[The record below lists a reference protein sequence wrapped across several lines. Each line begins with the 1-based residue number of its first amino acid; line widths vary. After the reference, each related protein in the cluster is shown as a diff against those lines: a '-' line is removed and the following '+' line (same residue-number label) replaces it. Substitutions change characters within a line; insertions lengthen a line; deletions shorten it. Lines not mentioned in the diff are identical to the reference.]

1 MEHFPKRID
10 AQRILLTMSHL
21 DTLLQRN
28 KSFAA
33 EQIAAGTLMP
43 SLPRSLPFVKAVIIG
58 CADMRVD
65 PANILGLEPGEAV
78 VMRNIGGRITP
89 GLLEQLGMLGRI
101 GQVAQEIPGGGG
113 EFHLIVLHHTD
124 CGITRL
130 AKDTKLLTHYF
141 QIGED
146 ALPAKAV
153 LDPRKA
159 VAVDVDALRTIPALP
174 AAWLLSGLVYDVAT
188 GLVET
193 VVTPAAIRVA

>member
-1 MEHFPKRID
+1 
-10 AQRILLTMSHL
+10 MSHL
-21 DTLLQRN
+21 DTLPQRN

-33 EQIAAGTLMP
+33 EQTSAGTLIP
-43 SLPRSLPFVKAVIIG
+43 SLSCSLPLVKAIIIG

-65 PANILGLEPGEAV
+65 PAHMLGLETGEAV

-89 GLLEQLGMLGRI
+89 SLLEQLGMLGRI

-113 EFHLIVLHHTD
+113 GFHLIVLHHTD

-130 AKDTKLLTHYF
+130 ANDTDLLTHYF
-141 QIGED
+141 K
-146 ALPAKAV
+146 KAV
-153 LDPRKA
+153 LNPRKA
-159 VAVDVDALRTIPALP
+159 VAVDALRAIPALP

-193 VVTPAAIRVA
+193 VVSPAPIRTA

>member
-1 MEHFPKRID
+1 
-10 AQRILLTMSHL
+10 MSHL

-33 EQIAAGTLMP
+33 EQTVAGNLMP
-43 SLPRSLPFVKAVIIG
+43 SLPRSLPLVKAVIIG

-65 PANILGLEPGEAV
+65 PAHVLGLETGEAV
-78 VMRNIGGRITP
+78 IMRNIGGRITS
-89 GLLEQLGMLGRI
+89 GLLEQLGLLGRI

-130 AKDTKLLTHYF
+130 ANDTALLTHYF

-146 ALPAKAV
+146 ALPAKAI
-153 LDPRKA
+153 LDPREA
-159 VAVDVDALRTIPALP
+159 VSVDVDALRAIPALP

-193 VVTPAAIRVA
+193 VISPAPIRTA